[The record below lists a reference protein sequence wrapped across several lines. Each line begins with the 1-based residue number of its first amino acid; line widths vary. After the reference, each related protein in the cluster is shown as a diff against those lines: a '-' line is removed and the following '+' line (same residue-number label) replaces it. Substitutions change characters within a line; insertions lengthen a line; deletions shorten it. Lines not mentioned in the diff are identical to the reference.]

1 MKFLRRIIPDYWAEE
16 GNSEEGLFRYRRLWK
31 YSVSLTALVSLA
43 PLIIM
48 TVVNYYQYQK
58 VLRVEMIHPISQL
71 ASNTKRSL
79 ESFIEERISAL
90 NLIIHD
96 KSFED
101 LADQEKLIAVFGNM
115 KNSFGGFVDLGL
127 INAEGYQRTYVGPYE
142 LKGKNYRDQD
152 WFHEVSLRGVYV
164 SDVFMGYRNFPH
176 FVIAVKNERAGG
188 SFYVLRATIDA
199 ETPIQKIISPL
210 DLRPSTDVFVINREG
225 ILQTSSR
232 FHGRILE
239 RSSVVAPPFSSR
251 PEVLEGHT
259 REGQSYLLGYAYI
272 ERTPFILMIVAQ
284 PQALMK
290 NWLSVRRDLIWFLI
304 GSMVL
309 ILLVILWGSTYMV
322 SRLREADLKRAALLH
337 NAEYTNK
344 MASIGRLAAGVAHEI
359 NNPLAI
365 INEKAGLV
373 KDLALL
379 TEDFPQKEK
388 IIKII
393 DSLLANVERCS
404 TITHRLLGF
413 AKRMDVHL
421 ETINLEL
428 LIREVL
434 GFLEKEASYRDISVD
449 FHIPEGFP
457 SIQSDRG
464 QLQQVF
470 LNIINNAFA
479 AVGEGG
485 KIDISMREERD
496 GDAVAV
502 TIKDNGHGISEE
514 DLKRIFEPF
523 FTTKKEGGVGLGL
536 SITYGIVEKLGGRI
550 SVESKVGQGTGF
562 TVILP
567 AQKTRF

>member
-1 MKFLRRIIPDYWAEE
+1 LKFLRRIIPDYWAEE